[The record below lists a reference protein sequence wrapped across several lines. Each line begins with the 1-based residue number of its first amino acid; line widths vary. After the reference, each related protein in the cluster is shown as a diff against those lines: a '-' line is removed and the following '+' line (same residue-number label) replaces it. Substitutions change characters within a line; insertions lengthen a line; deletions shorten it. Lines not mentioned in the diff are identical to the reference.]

1 MLLSLHNRKDVSL
14 IIYYYLIPQLLNKI
28 WLEFEMKVAPNHIS
42 LKLNIMVIVFDNY
55 YYTKVLSDEDINF

>member
-28 WLEFEMKVAPNHIS
+28 WLEFQMKVAPNHIIS
-42 LKLNIMVIVFDNY
+42 LKLNIMVIVFVN